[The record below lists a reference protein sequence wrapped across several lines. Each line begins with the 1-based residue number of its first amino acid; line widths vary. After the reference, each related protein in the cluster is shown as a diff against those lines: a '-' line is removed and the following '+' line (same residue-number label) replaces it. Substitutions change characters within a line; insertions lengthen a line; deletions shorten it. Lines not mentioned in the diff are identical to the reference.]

1 MPSAVTPADASAT
14 PIGIAL
20 KMKKFDKP
28 VYVTMP
34 TLAPLGE
41 VDAYMEK
48 IWASGIMTHNGPL
61 VQQFER
67 EFSSWS
73 GVEKTVAVC
82 NGTLAIQLALRALDL
97 PPGGEIT
104 TTPFTF
110 IATISAIL
118 YEGYVPVFVD
128 IDPATLN
135 LDPKRIEAAI
145 TDRTVAILPVHVFG
159 NPCDV
164 MAIDAIAAKHG
175 LKVVYDA
182 AHAVGV
188 TVNGKSI
195 FTYGDVSATSF
206 HATKLLNTSEGGGIF
221 TKDIAIDE
229 RLRELRFFGYNAAKD
244 VACIGTNAKMTEVN
258 AAIGLANL
266 RYLDT
271 IIADRRLKYNAY
283 KEILSTCPSLS
294 FQQTDESCNCS
305 YFPVVFDS
313 EETLLKVDAALKT
326 QNIFARRYFW
336 PSVNTYKSVC
346 PDAAPCPISEDVA
359 NRILCLPLYYSLLT
373 EDVVSIAKNV
383 NEIVGRLLR
392 N

>member
-1 MPSAVTPADASAT
+1 
-14 PIGIAL
+14 
-20 KMKKFDKP
+20 MKKFDKP

-34 TLAPLGE
+34 TLAPLKE

-97 PPGGEIT
+97 PKGGEII

-128 IDPATLN
+128 IDRATLN
-135 LDPKRIEAAI
+135 MDPKRIEAAI
-145 TDRTVAILPVHVFG
+145 TNRTVAILPVHVFG

-164 MAIDAIAAKHG
+164 MTIDAIAAKHG

-188 TVNGKSI
+188 KVNGKSI

-221 TKDIAIDE
+221 AKNPAIDE
-229 RLRELRFFGYNAAKD
+229 RLRELRFFGYNTAKD
-244 VACIGTNAKMTEVN
+244 VVCIGTNAKMTEVN

-266 RYLDT
+266 PYMDT
-271 IIADRRLKYNAY
+271 IIADRRVKYNAY
-283 KEILSTCPSLS
+283 KDVLSTCQGLS
-294 FQQTDESCNCS
+294 FQKTDESCNCS

-313 EETLLKVDAALKT
+313 EETLLRVDAALKAN
-326 QNIFARRYFW
+326 NIVARRYFW
-336 PSVNTYKSVC
+336 PSVNTYRLVC
-346 PDAAPCPISEDVA
+346 PDAAQCPISEDVA
-359 NRILCLPLYYSLLT
+359 DKILCLPLYYSLPL
-373 EDVVSIAKNV
+373 DDLMSIAQNV
-383 NEIVGRLLR
+383 KEVLL
-392 N
+392 

>member
-1 MPSAVTPADASAT
+1 MPSAVTTADAGST
-14 PIGIAL
+14 DHGIAL

-34 TLAPLGE
+34 TLAPLKE

-97 PPGGEIT
+97 PKGGEII

-128 IDPATLN
+128 IDRATLN
-135 LDPKRIEAAI
+135 MDPKRIEAAI
-145 TDRTVAILPVHVFG
+145 TNRTVAILPVHVFG

-164 MAIDAIAAKHG
+164 MTIDAIAAKHG

-188 TVNGKSI
+188 KVNGKSI

-221 TKDIAIDE
+221 AKNPAIDE
-229 RLRELRFFGYNAAKD
+229 RLRELRFFGYNTAKD
-244 VACIGTNAKMTEVN
+244 VVCIGTNAKMTEVN

-266 RYLDT
+266 PYMDT
-271 IIADRRLKYNAY
+271 IIADRRVKYNAY
-283 KEILSTCPSLS
+283 KDVLSTCQGLS
-294 FQQTDESCNCS
+294 FQKTDESCNCS

-313 EETLLKVDAALKT
+313 EETLLRVDAALKAN
-326 QNIFARRYFW
+326 NIVARRYFW
-336 PSVNTYKSVC
+336 PSVNTYRLVC
-346 PDAAPCPISEDVA
+346 PDAAQCPISEDVA
-359 NRILCLPLYYSLLT
+359 DKILCLPLYYSLPL
-373 EDVVSIAKNV
+373 DDLMSIAQNV
-383 NEIVGRLLR
+383 KEVLL
-392 N
+392 